1 MRIGSPGPDA
11 RPNRTYLDGAEF
23 CSSQQRGALG
33 DLGTTLMMGE
43 RIWRTAP
50 YAKAGVMISEQ
61 PPEAVEQPA
70 ESPGALTLTGR
81 SIPSA
86 SIWVAKVWRA
96 Q

>member
-1 MRIGSPGPDA
+1 MVLNSAPVNNGVPSVI
-11 RPNRTYLDGAEF
+11 F
-23 CSSQQRGALG
+23 
-33 DLGTTLMMGE
+33 GTTLMMGE